1 VSDTIAPV
9 LSEGEIIRITG
20 GYQRA
25 ADQLRSLH
33 LMGFYRARIGKVSC
47 EVVLERPHY
56 DAVCAGQGA
65 ASNDEHQPKVRIL
78 RRAK

>member
-1 VSDTIAPV
+1 
-9 LSEGEIIRITG
+9 
-20 GYQRA
+20 
-25 ADQLRSLH
+25 
-33 LMGFYRARIGKVSC
+33 MGFYRARIGKVSR